1 MYVKYKINIP
11 SVYWSPKMHRKLIS
25 ALLIIVSKKYSTDFS
40 LKAFYKA
47 FKLIYHQIQ
56 SFDDKITFLLSI
68 KTILGYREFKVH
80 TWRTGKIK
88 WIQLFEAI
96 SRLFQAKAISTF
108 DFSTSFTKL
117 PHFDL
122 NCTLNK
128 EW

>member
-40 LKAFYKA
+40 LKPFYKA

-80 TWRTGKIK
+80 T
-88 WIQLFEAI
+88 
-96 SRLFQAKAISTF
+96 
-108 DFSTSFTKL
+108 
-117 PHFDL
+117 
-122 NCTLNK
+122 
-128 EW
+128 